1 VTQTEIAVAAT
12 PRRLPLRLVIPKTGT
27 IMRIVGGRHG
37 KDGVPIECFTVG
49 IDEEAKSEHC
59 SKAVVPHPA
68 EAGIF
73 FVGYGDDDRAA
84 ARDLFDKVKAAD
96 IEARKRAPKSAARA
110 AHKRKTRRPTVATLD
125 ISCLADG
132 VIVLCV
138 NDVLTKNDRYRRTS
152 FGQAESALAKAYKA
166 AVALAAWRAG
176 YLAPV
181 KVAATGKHKASV
193 TYGEKTERAG
203 IWSLEVLS
211 VWPTER
217 HLENLCSAQLANGD
231 ADAPLSMVRD
241 AMQRAGIIDDDMRI
255 VHDTTHAIYI
265 KDERRTV
272 ARLVR
277 MDGGQQ
283 RVRQLA
289 IERLLAAE
297 KQAAS
302 TVTC

>member
-1 VTQTEIAVAAT
+1 VTQTEIAAAAT
-12 PRRLPLRLVIPKTGT
+12 PRRLPLRLT
-27 IMRIVGGRHG
+27 INGDAMCLVGGRFG
-37 KDGVPIECFTVG
+37 KPGVQV
-49 IDEEAKSEHC
+49 HC
-59 SKAVVPHPA
+59 MGLEGDFSASA
-68 EAGIF
+68 SNTAFI
-73 FVGYGDDDRAA
+73 GYGLTEVAA
-84 ARDLFDKVKAAD
+84 ANDLMDKVKAAD

-125 ISCLADG
+125 VSGLADG

-138 NDVLTKNDRYRRTS
+138 NDVLTKNDRYRRTA
-152 FGQAESALAKAYKA
+152 FGQAESTLAKAYKA

-176 YLAPV
+176 YLAPI
-181 KVAATGKHKASV
+181 KVPASDKRKASV
-193 TYGEKTERAG
+193 TYGNKTERGG

-217 HLENLCSAQLANGD
+217 HLDPAVQLANGD

-255 VHDTTHAIYI
+255 VHDTTHTIYI

-277 MDGGQQ
+277 IDASAAHARMTH
-283 RVRQLA
+283 

-297 KQAAS
+297 KQAAA

>member
-12 PRRLPLRLVIPKTGT
+12 PRRLPLRLVTVVNAGV
-27 IMRIVGGRHG
+27 MRIVGGAHG
-37 KDGVPIECFTVG
+37 KDGVAVECTTVG
-49 IDEEAKSEHC
+49 QDEEGKPDHC
-59 SKAVVPHPA
+59 SKAMVRNPA
-68 EAGIF
+68 THGVF
-73 FVGYGDDDRAA
+73 FVGYGETDLDAA
-84 ARDLFDKVKAAD
+84 QDLFDKVKAAD

-125 ISCLADG
+125 ISGLADG
-132 VIVLCV
+132 VIVLSV

-181 KVAATGKHKASV
+181 KVPATDKRKASV
-193 TYGEKTERAG
+193 TYGDKTERTG

-217 HLENLCSAQLANGD
+217 HLDPAVQLANGD

-255 VHDTTHAIYI
+255 VHDTTHAIYV

-277 MDGGQQ
+277 MDGGLKMQ
-283 RVRQLA
+283 RARAVDS
-289 IERLLAAE
+289 LLRAE

>member
-12 PRRLPLRLVIPKTGT
+12 PRRLPLRLVAVANTGV
-27 IMRIVGGRHG
+27 MRMVGGQFG
-37 KDGVPIECFTVG
+37 KGGVRIDWMGLDGDVS
-49 IDEEAKSEHC
+49 ARSSET
-59 SKAVVPHPA
+59 SF
-68 EAGIF
+68 I
-73 FVGYGDDDRAA
+73 GYGETQVAA
-84 ARDLFDKVKAAD
+84 AEDLFSKVKAAD

-125 ISCLADG
+125 VSGLADG

-138 NDVLTKNDRYRRTS
+138 NDVLTKNDRYRRTA

-166 AVALAAWRAG
+166 AVALAAWRLG

-181 KVAATGKHKASV
+181 KVAASGKRKAST
-193 TYGEKTERAG
+193 TYGAKTERAG

-217 HLENLCSAQLANGD
+217 HLDPAVQLANGD

-297 KQAAS
+297 KQAAA

>member
-1 VTQTEIAVAAT
+1 MFGDLGFDVYFMGVT
-12 PRRLPLRLVIPKTGT
+12 G
-27 IMRIVGGRHG
+27 
-37 KDGVPIECFTVG
+37 DFT
-49 IDEEAKSEHC
+49 AR
-59 SKAVVPHPA
+59 VVPC
-68 EAGIF
+68 EL
-73 FVGYGDDDRAA
+73 VGYGVDYSSA

-96 IEARKRAPKSAARA
+96 IEARKRAPKSAARV

-125 ISCLADG
+125 ISGLADG

-138 NDVLTKNDRYRRTS
+138 NDVLTKNDRYRRTG
-152 FGQAESALAKAYKA
+152 FGLAESALAKAYKA
-166 AVALAAWRAG
+166 AVALAAMRSG
-176 YLAPV
+176 YAAPI
-181 KVAATGKHKASV
+181 KVAASGKRKASV
-193 TYGEKTERAG
+193 TYGAKTERAG

-217 HLENLCSAQLANGD
+217 HLDPAVQLANGD

>member
-1 VTQTEIAVAAT
+1 
-12 PRRLPLRLVIPKTGT
+12 LPLRLVAVANTGV
-27 IMRIVGGRHG
+27 MRMVGGQFG
-37 KDGVPIECFTVG
+37 KGGVRIDWMGLDGDVS
-49 IDEEAKSEHC
+49 ARSSET
-59 SKAVVPHPA
+59 SF
-68 EAGIF
+68 I
-73 FVGYGDDDRAA
+73 GYGETQVAA
-84 ARDLFDKVKAAD
+84 AEDLFSKVKAAD

-125 ISCLADG
+125 VSGLADG

-138 NDVLTKNDRYRRTS
+138 NDVLTKNDRYRRTA

-166 AVALAAWRAG
+166 AVATAAMRVG
-176 YLAPV
+176 YVAPV
-181 KVAATGKHKASV
+181 KHAATAGRKAS
-193 TYGEKTERAG
+193 TTFHANTERAG

-217 HLENLCSAQLANGD
+217 HLDPAVQLANGD

-289 IERLLAAE
+289 IERLLHAE